1 MKRHM
6 AAIFAALALAAL
18 ASATALAHEDSELGE
33 YRISVGF
40 LTEPAYEGAMNA
52 VEVRVSKPMVEVE
65 EDSGGHHHGGASGG
79 DHSHSHSTDMAA
91 HDTLESE
98 VPVSVK
104 IAAEVEDGGG
114 VNVRIMTENW
124 LWAPESVDAA
134 HEPGSGHAHIYVDG
148 VKVGRVYG
156 PDYKLIGLESG
167 ERHIRVTLNSND
179 HKQLTVGGEPVEASV
194 VATIPG
200 AASHAEPEMVGVE
213 GLENTLRA
221 EITHVASGAARTLD
235 LRASP
240 GTPGRYEAALIPTSP
255 GHYRIRLFGEIE
267 GEAIDQTFNSKS
279 GGGDFDD
286 VVSAADIQFPAAA
299 ASNREL
305 EAAARGA
312 QADAVEARNAALSAE
327 AAVNGAARV
336 GIAGV
341 VLGAVGV
348 AVGGAGLALA
358 AANRR
363 RG

>member
-1 MKRHM
+1 MKRLIT
-6 AAIFAALALAAL
+6 AIFAALALAAS
-18 ASATALAHEDSELGE
+18 ASATALAHEDLEFGG

-52 VEVRVSKPMVEVE
+52 VEVRVSKPMVA
-65 EDSGGHHHGGASGG
+65 DDNGGDDDHHHQDGGA
-79 DHSHSHSTDMAA
+79 HSHSHSSDMAA

-98 VPVSVK
+98 VPVSVE

-114 VNVRIMTENW
+114 VNVHIIADGWR
-124 LWAPESVDAA
+124 WAPESVNAA
-134 HEPGSGHAHIYVDG
+134 HEPGAGHAHIYVDG

-194 VATIPG
+194 AATIPG

-235 LRASP
+235 LRSSP
-240 GTPGRYEAALIPTSP
+240 GTAGRYEAALIPTSP

-267 GEAIDQTFNSKS
+267 GEAIDQTFDSKS

-305 EAAARGA
+305 ESAARGA
-312 QADAVEARNAALSAE
+312 QADAVEARNAARSAE
-327 AAVNGAARV
+327 SAANGAARV

-348 AVGGAGLALA
+348 AVGGAGLALGV
-358 AANRR
+358 ANRR

>member
-65 EDSGGHHHGGASGG
+65 DDSGGHHHGGASGG
-79 DHSHSHSTDMAA
+79 DHSHSHSPDTAA

-114 VNVRIMTENW
+114 VNVRIDANGW
-124 LWAPESVDAA
+124 RWAPESVNAA
-134 HEPGSGHAHIYVDG
+134 HEPGAGHAHIYVDG

-156 PDYKLIGLESG
+156 PDYKLVGLESG
-167 ERHIRVTLNSND
+167 ERRIRVTLNSND

-194 VATIPG
+194 SATIPG

-286 VVSAADIQFPAAA
+286 VVSAADIQFPAAV

-341 VLGAVGV
+341 VLGAVGI
-348 AVGGAGLALA
+348 AIGGAGLALGV
-358 AANRR
+358 ANRR

>member
-1 MKRHM
+1 MKRLM
-6 AAIFAALALAAL
+6 AAIFAALALAAS
-18 ASATALAHEDSELGE
+18 ASATALAHEDLEFGG
-33 YRISVGF
+33 YQISVGF
-40 LTEPAYEGAMNA
+40 LNEPAYEGAMNA
-52 VEVRVSKPMVEVE
+52 VEVRVSKPMVA
-65 EDSGGHHHGGASGG
+65 DDGDGGVHHQDGS
-79 DHSHSHSTDMAA
+79 HSHSHSPDMAA

-114 VNVRIMTENW
+114 VNVRIDTDGW
-124 LWAPESVDAA
+124 RWAPESVNAA
-134 HEPGSGHAHIYVDG
+134 HEPGAGHAHIYVDG
-148 VKVGRVYG
+148 VKIGRVYG
-156 PDYKLIGLESG
+156 PHYNLSGLESG

-179 HKQLTVGGEPVEASV
+179 HKQLTVGGKPVDASV
-194 VATIPG
+194 AATIPG
-200 AASHAEPEMVGVE
+200 APSHAEPQMVGVE

-235 LRASP
+235 LKASP
-240 GTPGRYEAALIPTSP
+240 GTAGCYEAALIPTSP

-267 GEAIDQTFNSKS
+267 GEAIDQTFDSKS

-327 AAVNGAARV
+327 SATNGAARV

-348 AVGGAGLALA
+348 AMGGAGLALGV
-358 AANRR
+358 ANRR